1 MNERVLIVL
10 FSCLLFVPVEA
21 RSEQGPSKQ
30 DVRAA
35 LRKAA
40 EFFVTRVANQGGCHA
55 TYSSDL
61 SYGRSGKGGRGP
73 TQISATGGT
82 TPLVGLAFL
91 EVWEASGERWYLEAA
106 RSAARA
112 MVKGQ
117 MCSGGWDYT
126 TELDP
131 AKRKKYRYCSDG
143 DCCEGA
149 SDTRRNMTN
158 LDNNTAQAVLRML
171 MRADRALNFEDR
183 EIHEAVLYA
192 LDGLMR
198 AQYPNGAWPQRY
210 EKFPD
215 PDLFPVK
222 AANYAES
229 WSRTWAGP
237 IFYPH
242 YTFNDDVIV
251 NMIDVMLE
259 AARIYKE
266 PRYQASAEKAGD
278 FIILAQMPDPQPAWA
293 QQYDAE
299 MHPAWARSVEP
310 PAVTGRESVSIM
322 RGLILLY
329 SETGKKKYLAPIPR
343 AVDYLKRSSW
353 LRDGKPVIARFYE
366 LKTNRPLYMTKG
378 TRIYGPR
385 SAGHTSKKTGLPFD
399 GYEVTYSDK
408 HVVNHYSLVTSAEP
422 LDNILAEYE
431 RVLAADPATLRRPDK
446 LKGLTPGTSRPRPPR
461 SKAQLAER
469 VQEVIS
475 SLDERGAWVQPGS
488 IGGPGLLVS
497 VNAAKDLRV
506 VMAGNVFTLGE
517 DETLEVYK
525 DTSAP
530 SDGVIHS
537 GTFAANLRLLA
548 DYLKARLAETP
559 L

>member
-1 MNERVLIVL
+1 MRVNEKVCTALMLYVL
-10 FSCLLFVPVEA
+10 FIPLA
-21 RSEQGPSKQ
+21 AHSEQRPSKQ
-30 DVRAA
+30 EVRAA

-40 EFFVTRVANQGGCHA
+40 EFFVTRVANEGGYHG
-55 TYSSDL
+55 TYSEDL
-61 SYGRSGKGGRGP
+61 SYGRSGKGGEGP

-91 EVWEASGERWYLEAA
+91 EVWEATGDKYYLEAA
-106 RSAARA
+106 RSTARA

-126 TELDP
+126 TELDRV
-131 AKRKKYRYCSDG
+131 KRRNYLYRSDG
-143 DCCEGA
+143 DCKTRA
-149 SDTRRNMTN
+149 PDARRNMTN
-158 LDNNTAQAVLRML
+158 LDNNTTQGVLRMM
-171 MRADRALNFEDR
+171 MRVDRALNFGDSQ
-183 EIHEAVLYA
+183 IHKAVLYA
-192 LDGLMR
+192 LDSLIR

-210 EKFPD
+210 EEFAD
-215 PDLFPVK
+215 PNLFPVK
-222 AANYAES
+222 PANYPES
-229 WSRTWAGP
+229 WSRKWAGP

-266 PRYQASAEKAGD
+266 PRYEASAEKAGD

-293 QQYDAE
+293 QQYDAQ

-329 SETGKKKYLAPIPR
+329 SETGKKKYLGPIPR

-353 LRDGKPVIARFYE
+353 LRNGKPVIARFYE
-366 LKTNRPLYMTKG
+366 LKTNRPLYITKG

-422 LDNILAEYE
+422 LDGILAEYR
-431 RVLAADPATLRRPDK
+431 RVLAADPATLKRPDK
-446 LKGLTPGTSRPRPPR
+446 LRGLTPGTSQPRPEP
-461 SKAQLAER
+461 SAADLAEKVR
-469 VQEVIS
+469 AAIS
-475 SLDERGAWVQPGS
+475 SLDDRGAWVQPGN
-488 IGGPGLLVS
+488 IGGPGLLIS
-497 VNAAKDLRV
+497 VRPAKDLRV
-506 VMAGNVFTLGE
+506 LMEGKVLTLKE
-517 DETLEVYK
+517 DESLEVY
-525 DTSAP
+525 DGTSLP
-530 SDGVIHS
+530 SRGVIHS
-537 GTFAANLRLLA
+537 GTFAANLKLLA
-548 DYLKARLAETP
+548 NYIKAL
-559 L
+559 

>member
-1 MNERVLIVL
+1 MNEKVFIMLTL
-10 FSCLLFVPVEA
+10 CLLFVPLEA

-30 DVRAA
+30 EVRAA

-55 TYSSDL
+55 TYSADL
-61 SYGRSGKGGRGP
+61 SYGRSGKGGAGP

-91 EVWEASGERWYLEAA
+91 RAWEATGDRYYLEAA

-131 AKRKKYRYCSDG
+131 VKRKNYRYRTDV
-143 DCCEGA
+143 DCRDRA
-149 SDTRRNMTN
+149 SDARRNMTN
-158 LDNNTAQAVLRML
+158 LDNNTTQGVLRML
-171 MRADRALNFEDR
+171 MRVDRALNFQDKY
-183 EIHEAVLYA
+183 IHEAVVYA
-192 LDGLMR
+192 LDNLIR

-215 PDLFPVK
+215 PKLFPVK
-222 AANYAES
+222 PANYPES
-229 WSRTWAGP
+229 WSRQWPGY
-237 IFYPH
+237 IFYSY
-242 YTFNDDVIV
+242 YTFNDDCIV

-278 FIILAQMPDPQPAWA
+278 FVILAQMPDPQPAWA
-293 QQYDAE
+293 QQYDAN
-299 MHPAWARSVEP
+299 MHLAWARSVEP

-329 SETGKKKYLAPIPR
+329 SETGKKKYLEPIPR

-353 LRDGKPVIARFYE
+353 LRHGKPVIARFYE

-385 SAGHTSKKTGLPFD
+385 SAGHVSKKTGLPFD

-422 LDNILAEYE
+422 LDAILADYK
-431 RVLAADPATLRRPDK
+431 RVLTADPATLRRPDK
-446 LKGLTPGTSRPRPPR
+446 LKGLTPGTSRPTREP
-461 SKAQLAER
+461 SAAGLAEKVR
-469 VQEVIS
+469 AVIS

-497 VNAAKDLRV
+497 VNAAKNLRV
-506 VMAGNVFTLGE
+506 VMAGKAMTLKE
-517 DETLEVYK
+517 DETLEVYE
-525 DTSAP
+525 DTSPP
-530 SDGVIHS
+530 SEQVIHS

-548 DYLKARLAETP
+548 DYLKAR
-559 L
+559 

>member
-1 MNERVLIVL
+1 
-10 FSCLLFVPVEA
+10 
-21 RSEQGPSKQ
+21 
-30 DVRAA
+30 
-35 LRKAA
+35 
-40 EFFVTRVANQGGCHA
+40 
-55 TYSSDL
+55 
-61 SYGRSGKGGRGP
+61 SYGRSGKGGAGP

-82 TPLVGLAFL
+82 TPLVGLAL
-91 EVWEASGERWYLEAA
+91 LDVWEATGERYYLEAA

-131 AKRKKYRYCSDG
+131 AKRRNYRYRSDG

-149 SDTRRNMTN
+149 SGTRRNMTN
-158 LDNNTAQAVLRML
+158 LDNNTAQSVLRML
-171 MRADRALNFEDR
+171 MRIDRALSFGDR

-215 PDLFPVK
+215 PNLFPVK
-222 AANYAES
+222 AADYPES
-229 WSRTWAGP
+229 WSRTWPGY
-237 IFYPH
+237 IFYPY

-251 NMIDVMLE
+251 NMMDVMLE

-266 PRYQASAEKAGD
+266 PRYQACAEKAGD

-293 QQYDAE
+293 QQYDAN

-329 SETGKKKYLAPIPR
+329 SETGKKKYLEPIPS

-366 LKTNRPLYMTKG
+366 LQTNRPLYMTKG
-378 TRIYGPR
+378 TRIYGRR
-385 SAGHTSKKTGLPFD
+385 SAGHVSKKTGLPFD
-399 GYEVTYSDK
+399 GYEVSYSDE
-408 HVVNHYSLVTSAEP
+408 HVVGHYSLVTSAEP
-422 LDNILAEYE
+422 LDGILAEYK
-431 RVLAADPATLRRPDK
+431 RVLAVNPASLRRPDK

-461 SKAQLAER
+461 SKAQLSEKVRA
-469 VQEVIS
+469 VIS

-488 IGGPGLLVS
+488 IRGPGLLVS

-506 VMAGNVFTLGE
+506 VMAGKVTTLKE

-530 SDGVIHS
+530 NGRVIHS

-548 DYLKARLAETP
+548 EYLRTR
-559 L
+559 

>member
-1 MNERVLIVL
+1 MNEKVFILLTL
-10 FSCLLFVPVEA
+10 FLLSVPLEA
-21 RSEQGPSKQ
+21 RSEQSPSKQ
-30 DVRAA
+30 EVRAA

-40 EFFVTRVANQGGCHA
+40 EFFVTKVANQGGCHA

-61 SYGRSGKGGRGP
+61 SYGRSGKGGAGP

-91 EVWEASGERWYLEAA
+91 QVWEATGDRYYLQAA

-131 AKRKKYRYCSDG
+131 VKRKSYRYRIDG
-143 DCCEGA
+143 DCCKAG
-149 SDTRRNMTN
+149 SDKRRNMTN
-158 LDNNTAQAVLRML
+158 LDNNTAQSVLRML
-171 MRADRALNFEDR
+171 MRVDRALNLKDK
-183 EIHEAVLYA
+183 EIHEAVVYA
-192 LDGLMR
+192 LDSLMR

-210 EKFPD
+210 EEFPD
-215 PDLFPVK
+215 PRLFAVK
-222 AANYAES
+222 PANYPDS
-229 WSRTWAGP
+229 WSRRWPGYK
-237 IFYPH
+237 FYPY

-259 AARIYKE
+259 AAPIYRE
-266 PRYQASAEKAGD
+266 PGYQASAEKAGD

-293 QQYDAE
+293 QQYDAD

-329 SETGKKKYLAPIPR
+329 SETGKKKYLEPIPR

-353 LRDGKPVIARFYE
+353 LRHGKPVIARFYE

-385 SAGHTSKKTGLPFD
+385 SAGHVSKKTGLPFD
-399 GYEVTYSDK
+399 GYEVSYSDE

-422 LDNILAEYE
+422 LDAILADYQ
-431 RVLAADPATLRRPDK
+431 RVLTADPTTLRRPDK
-446 LKGLTPGTSRPRPPR
+446 LKGLTPGTSRPRPEP
-461 SKAQLAER
+461 SAAKLAEKVR
-469 VQEVIS
+469 AVIS
-475 SLDERGAWVQPGS
+475 SLDERGAWVQEGS

-506 VMAGNVFTLGE
+506 VMAGKVMTLKE
-517 DETLEVYK
+517 DQTLEVYE
-525 DTSAP
+525 DTSTP
-530 SDGVIHS
+530 SEGVIHS

-548 DYLKARLAETP
+548 DYLKAR
-559 L
+559 

>member
-1 MNERVLIVL
+1 MRVNREVLIML

-21 RSEQGPSKQ
+21 RSEQGSSKQ
-30 DVRAA
+30 EVRAA

-40 EFFVTRVANQGGCHA
+40 EFFVTKVANQGGCHA
-55 TYSSDL
+55 TYSADL

-73 TQISATGGT
+73 MQISATGGT

-91 EVWEASGERWYLEAA
+91 EVWEATGDRYYLEAA
-106 RSAARA
+106 RSAAHA

-131 AKRKKYRYCSDG
+131 AKRKNYRYRSDG

-149 SDTRRNMTN
+149 SGTRRNMTN
-158 LDNNTAQAVLRML
+158 LDNNTAQSVLRML
-171 MRADRALNFEDR
+171 IRVDRALNFEDSQ
-183 EIHEAVLYA
+183 IHEAVLYA

-215 PDLFPVK
+215 PNLFPVK
-222 AANYAES
+222 PADYPDT
-229 WSRTWAGP
+229 WSRTWPGY
-237 IFYPH
+237 IFYPY

-251 NMIDVMLE
+251 NMMDVMLE

-293 QQYDAE
+293 QQYDAN

-310 PAVTGRESVSIM
+310 AAVTGRESVSIM

-329 SETGKKKYLAPIPR
+329 SETGKKKYLEPIPR

-353 LRDGKPVIARFYE
+353 LRDGRAVIARFYE

-385 SAGHTSKKTGLPFD
+385 SAGHVSKKTGLPFD
-399 GYEVTYSDK
+399 GYEVSYSDE
-408 HVVNHYSLVTSAEP
+408 HVVSHYSLVTSAEP
-422 LDNILAEYE
+422 LDSILAEYK

-446 LKGLTPGTSRPRPPR
+446 LRGLTPGTSRPRPPR
-461 SKAQLAER
+461 SRAQLAER
-469 VQEVIS
+469 VRKLIS
-475 SLDERGAWVQPGS
+475 SLDERGAWVQEGG

-497 VNAAKDLRV
+497 VNAANDLRV
-506 VMAGNVFTLGE
+506 VTAGKVMTLKE
-517 DETLEVYK
+517 DETLEVYE

-530 SDGVIHS
+530 NGRVIHS
-537 GTFAANLRLLA
+537 GTSAANLRLLA
-548 DYLKARLAETP
+548 DYLKAP
-559 L
+559 

>member
-1 MNERVLIVL
+1 MNEKVFIMLTL
-10 FSCLLFVPVEA
+10 YSLSVPLEA
-21 RSEQGPSKQ
+21 RSEQSPSKQ
-30 DVRAA
+30 EVRAA
-35 LRKAA
+35 LRKAT
-40 EFFVTRVANQGGCHA
+40 EFFITKVANEGGYHA
-55 TYSSDL
+55 TYSADL
-61 SYGRSGKGGRGP
+61 SYGRSGKGGAGP

-91 EVWEASGERWYLEAA
+91 EVWEATGDRYYLEAA

-131 AKRKKYRYCSDG
+131 VKRKNYRYRIDG

-149 SDTRRNMTN
+149 SDTQRNMTN

-171 MRADRALNFEDR
+171 MRVDRALNFKDSQ
-183 EIHEAVLYA
+183 INEAALYA

-215 PDLFPVK
+215 PNLFPIK
-222 AANYAES
+222 PASYPES
-229 WSRTWAGP
+229 WSRTWPGY
-237 IFYPH
+237 IFYSY

-259 AARIYKE
+259 AARIYRE

-278 FIILAQMPDPQPAWA
+278 FIILAQMPEPQPAWA

-310 PAVTGRESVSIM
+310 AAVTGRESVSIM
-322 RGLILLY
+322 RGLLLLY
-329 SETGKKKYLAPIPR
+329 SETGKKKYLEPIPR

-353 LRDGKPVIARFYE
+353 VRDGKRVIARFYE
-366 LKTNRPLYMTKG
+366 LKTNQPLYMTKG

-385 SAGHTSKKTGLPFD
+385 SAGHVSKKTGLAFD
-399 GYEVTYSDK
+399 GYEISYSDE
-408 HVVNHYSLVTSAEP
+408 HVVNHYSLVTGAEP
-422 LDNILAEYE
+422 LDSILADYK
-431 RVLAADPATLRRPDK
+431 RVLTADPATLRRPDK
-446 LKGLTPGTSRPRPPR
+446 LKGLTSGTSRPRPPR
-461 SKAQLAER
+461 SKAQLAESVR
-469 VQEVIS
+469 EVIS
-475 SLDERGAWVQPGS
+475 SLDKRGAWVQEGS

-497 VNAAKDLRV
+497 VNAGRDLRV
-506 VMAGNVFTLGE
+506 VMAGKVMTLKE
-517 DETLEVYK
+517 DETLEVYE

-530 SDGVIHS
+530 SEGVIHS
-537 GTFAANLRLLA
+537 SIFAANLRLLA
-548 DYLKARLAETP
+548 EYLKAD
-559 L
+559 